1 MKKTLKTILL
11 FLNIVSCIF
20 VLLVIR
26 IIFIAAGPR
35 RARIASKV
43 VQLSSRLMVA
53 TLGIKIRL
61 VGHTECL
68 KESGL
73 FFVSNHLSYIDGVAI
88 SSIWPLVFIGRS
100 DMKHWFLFGSLT
112 YLSDTIFVNR
122 MNYSNI
128 KTELARI
135 VSVLGS
141 GANVILFPEGTSGD
155 GKQLGAFKTS
165 FFEAPLKA
173 GCRIVPLAVR
183 YFRVNGKP
191 VTDENKDSVYWYG
204 DMYFFPHLMGV
215 LGLHDVEIEVK
226 IFDPFEITGERKQ
239 AGAVC
244 QEMINNHLNHH
255 EAKR

>member
-11 FLNIVSCIF
+11 FVNIVLCIF
-20 VLLVIR
+20 VLLLVR

-35 RARIASKV
+35 RARIASRV
-43 VQLSSRLMVA
+43 VQLSSRLMAA
-53 TLGIKIRL
+53 TLSVKINL
-61 VGHTECL
+61 VGHTEYL

-73 FFVSNHLSYIDGVAI
+73 FFVSNHLSYIDGVVI

-100 DMKHWFLFGSLT
+100 DMKYWPLFGALT

-128 KTELARI
+128 KVELARI
-135 VSVLGS
+135 VSILS
-141 GANVILFPEGTSGD
+141 AGANVILFPEGTSGD
-155 GKQLGAFKTS
+155 GKQLGVFKTS

-183 YFRVNGKP
+183 YCKVNGKP
-191 VTDENKDSVYWYG
+191 VTDENKDLVYWYG

-215 LGLHDVEIEVK
+215 LGLNDIEIEVK
-226 IFDPFEITGERKQ
+226 IFNPLEVTGQRKE

-255 EAKR
+255 EAKI